1 MSEALKRRPI
11 AARSSSWAQRIAA
24 QLVRQGIHPNTIS
37 VLSVFFAAV
46 AGGAM
51 IWAPQQSP
59 AGALILFV
67 IAGLLI
73 LGRLLCNMFDGMVAV
88 EGGLGSKSG
97 EIYNELP
104 DRIADSIILVCAGY
118 AVGPGLSGP
127 ILGWAAALGSVLTA
141 YVRALGASAGA
152 GQEFCGP
159 MAKQQRMF
167 LTIFACVVTGL
178 EELFG
183 WEPRALLIALV
194 LIVVGTAFTT
204 ARRTRRIVMKL
215 EARPEKPARED
226 ARPPGGT

>member
-1 MSEALKRRPI
+1 MSEDLKRRPI

-46 AGGAM
+46 AGGSM
-51 IWAPQQSP
+51 IWARQQQSP

-67 IAGLLI
+67 MAGLLI
-73 LGRLLCNMFDGMVAV
+73 LARLLCNMFDGMVAV
-88 EGGLGSKSG
+88 EGGRGSKSG

-104 DRIADSIILVCAGY
+104 DRIADSIILICAGY
-118 AVGPGLSGP
+118 AAGAGQSGP

-167 LTIFACVVTGL
+167 ITICACVATGL

-183 WEPRALLIALV
+183 WEPRALLIGLG
-194 LIVVGTAFTT
+194 LIVAGTVLTT
-204 ARRTRRIVMKL
+204 ARRTRRIVAKL
-215 EARPEKPARED
+215 EGGSSKAAHED
-226 ARPPGGT
+226 VRPPKP